1 MNALEP
7 LRIEEAAG
15 IADDEAAVGISARHG
30 VPAAIGQRLRTVTNK
45 LAALEEFL
53 VERAASAF
61 GEDGD
66 FRAKLIARR
75 EVVFG
80 LAVLV
85 DALVFGDDTGDAVA
99 LVNEFGTAKFLED
112 VDASGFDKAAE
123 PFGDSAQRDNIVPL
137 VLKRWRRD
145 GKTQGG
151 T

>member
-1 MNALEP
+1 
-7 LRIEEAAG
+7 
-15 IADDEAAVGISARHG
+15 
-30 VPAAIGQRLRTVTNK
+30 
-45 LAALEEFL
+45 
-53 VERAASAF
+53 
-61 GEDGD
+61 
-66 FRAKLIARR
+66 RR

-151 T
+151 TFCEKQCGGIRDRRIQRRGLLKIGNELSKRFGDHDRAGKRSEEHTSELQSLAYLVC